1 MASLTVKTAME
12 RTDLLHD
19 SRGQEIVVSDSETGE
34 VYCVFRPNGPQW
46 PDAVRETLKLAIDR
60 SPFNAENR

>member
-1 MASLTVKTAME
+1 MASLKVQTAHE
-12 RTDLLHD
+12 TTELLHD
-19 SRGQEIVVSDSETGE
+19 TRGQEIVVSDSETGE
-34 VYCVFRPNGPQW
+34 VYCAFRPNGPQW